1 MDMPI
6 ISYQLKKKSTSKIDG
21 LHSKTVNMLM
31 LSSLRV
37 YTVLR

>member
-1 MDMPI
+1 MDIPI
-6 ISYQLKKKSTSKIDG
+6 ISYQLKKSTSKIDG